1 MFVCRLTEQDALCL
15 ALSQDGLKYSQQGFG
30 QLLLQV
36 VLCVYGNVV
45 LQHIDGVLKQHVEE
59 SGLSSGLNVLYK
71 KRGGDAQM
79 KQTSFTDN
87 QRRHYRPRTSCM
99 LLLPLQP

>member
-1 MFVCRLTEQDALCL
+1 MCVCRLTEQDALCL

-36 VLCVYGNVV
+36 VLCVDGNVV

-59 SGLSSGLNVLYK
+59 SGLNMLLNRK
-71 KRGGDAQM
+71 GGC
-79 KQTSFTDN
+79 TNETN
-87 QRRHYRPRTSCM
+87 IIYRQRRRYRPLTSCM
-99 LLLPLQP
+99 LRLPLQP